1 MLPLDTTAARANIN
15 HKYELYREYMNFIS
29 DPELL
34 CRIYIYYVNH
44 RLYEHSDPL
53 TKTLILMSTAP
64 VQFVLC
70 ESGILPFNTSELP
83 IFPFT
88 DLFPEQRDRLFQMIK
103 NIPPHNISEIS
114 SGNGGITL
122 RSSLKFNNTEKDSFF
137 LLDKFYIMQAFVRA
151 IKMFSRLPDDDKNI
165 PCKFGQ
171 IIFQRYISS
180 ISLPLATSDSIKKMI
195 DSELGYADDA
205 TKML

>member
-1 MLPLDTTAARANIN
+1 MAATQKQHHRR
-15 HKYELYREYMNFIS
+15 ELYREYMSFIS

-53 TKTLILMSTAP
+53 TRTLILMSTAP

-88 DLFPEQRDRLFQMIK
+88 DLYPEQRERLFQIIR
-103 NIPPHNISEIS
+103 NIPPQSIREMS
-114 SGNGGITL
+114 SGNGSITM
-122 RSSLKFNNTEKDSFF
+122 RASLGYTEKSPL
-137 LLDKFYIMQAFVRA
+137 LLDKVCVMQAFIKA
-151 IKMFSRLPDDDKNI
+151 IKSFSRLPDDDKNI
-165 PCKFGQ
+165 PSKFGQ

-180 ISLPLATSDSIKKMI
+180 ISLPPVTSDHIKRLI
-195 DSELGYADDA
+195 DSELQCLSAC
-205 TKML
+205 

>member
-1 MLPLDTTAARANIN
+1 M
-15 HKYELYREYMNFIS
+15 S

-34 CRIYIYYVNH
+34 CRMYIYYVNH

-70 ESGILPFNTSELP
+70 ESGILPFNTTELP

-88 DLFPEQRDRLFQMIK
+88 DLFPEQRDRLFHMIK
-103 NIPPHNISEIS
+103 TIPEQDISETS
-114 SGNGGITL
+114 CGNGSITL
-122 RSSLKFNNTEKDSFF
+122 RSSLRYNNNKDKDML
-137 LLDKFYIMQAFVRA
+137 LLDKMCIMQAFIRA
-151 IKMFSRLPDDDKNI
+151 IKQFSRLPADDNNI
-165 PCKFGQ
+165 PSKFGQ

-180 ISLPLATSDSIKKMI
+180 ISLPLVTSDNIKKLI
-195 DSELGYADDA
+195 DSELSCLPDA
-205 TKML
+205 ATVDV